1 MARQVTTE
9 IIDTA
14 EGRRL
19 VIREVHARQQ
29 EVDVDALRRIVANL
43 DRRLTAQQAE
53 TARLRAEREDLAAKL
68 AELEALGAPDGAA
81 EPAGPARAE

>member
-1 MARQVTTE
+1 MAREVTTE

-14 EGRRL
+14 EGKRL
-19 VIREVHARQQ
+19 RIREVHARQQ

-53 TARLRAEREDLAAKL
+53 TARLQVERDDLAAKL
-68 AELEALGAPDGAA
+68 TQLEAA
-81 EPAGPARAE
+81 EPAGEPAQAK